1 MEAVARGE
9 GHSEAL
15 IDRRSEPHMEGAR
28 ILREPLLQRQQ
39 PVPIADGQPAQPIA
53 RADLERILDA
63 GRRSASAS
71 NWQPWNF
78 VVVTDRPQLVELAK
92 VWQGAR
98 HVARSAATVAF
109 VVRQPE
115 DTRHQELL
123 MYDLGQATANI
134 MLAATDLGIG
144 SGHAAVSD
152 QEQARRVLV
161 FPDGYFCAYL
171 IGLGYP
177 ADRPLRPLAR
187 PDRRPFNEVVHWD
200 RW

>member
-1 MEAVARGE
+1 METWDTIRAR
-9 GHSEAL
+9 
-15 IDRRSEPHMEGAR
+15 RNV
-28 ILREPLLQRQQ
+28 RQYT
-39 PVPIADGQPAQPIA
+39 DQPIA

-63 GRRSASAS
+63 GRRAASAS

-115 DTRHQELL
+115 DTRHQDLL

-134 MLAATDLGIG
+134 LLAATDLGIG

-152 QEQARRVLV
+152 QEQARRVLG

-177 ADRPLRPLAR
+177 ADRRCRAPGGSRRGSCAGPAAPNRRLEQLEVLGDGGPGE
-187 PDRRPFNEVVHWD
+187 PDKPRDLPG
-200 RW
+200 